1 MPFAPLVTAVIETS
15 LNTLIKDDPNLKRR
29 LARLKGQVI
38 QIHLKEL
45 NKTLT
50 FVFSQQIDVLAN
62 YEGKPDCYLSLHLA
76 VLPELREQ
84 ANITQLIKQDK
95 LVLEGDIQLAQKF
108 SQLMTDC
115 KPDIEEWLS
124 RATGDIV
131 AHTVVQGAKNV
142 GSLLTSQ
149 FNKHQ
154 NHLAQVL
161 TEEWRIAP
169 APLEIAYFC
178 DQVDEVKSHAAR
190 LEAKLSALGEKVAL
204 GEKKALGEKMTL
216 GNAEVAK

>member
-1 MPFAPLVTAVIETS
+1 MPFEPLITAVIESS
-15 LNTLIKDDPNLKRR
+15 LNTLIKDDPELGRR

-38 QIHLKEL
+38 QVHLKEI

-50 FVFSQQIDVLAN
+50 FIFSQQIDVLAN
-62 YEGKPDCYLSLHLA
+62 YEGEPDCYLSLNLS

-84 ANITQLIKQDK
+84 ANITKLIKQDK

-108 SQLMTDC
+108 AQLMTDC

-124 RATGDIV
+124 RVTGDVV

-142 GSLLTSQ
+142 GALLSAQ
-149 FNKHQ
+149 VSKHQ

-161 TEEWRIAP
+161 TEEWRVAP
-169 APLEIAYFC
+169 GPLEIAYFC
-178 DQVDEVKSHAAR
+178 DQVDDVKSQAAR
-190 LEAKLSALGEKVAL
+190 LESRLNQLLEKGA
-204 GEKKALGEKMTL
+204 
-216 GNAEVAK
+216 

>member
-1 MPFAPLVTAVIETS
+1 MPFEPLITAVIESS
-15 LNTLIKDDPNLKRR
+15 LNTLLKDDPELGRR

-38 QIHLKEL
+38 QVHLKEI

-50 FVFSQQIDVLAN
+50 FIFSQQIDVLAN
-62 YEGKPDCYLSLHLA
+62 YEGEPDCYLSLNLS

-84 ANITQLIKQDK
+84 ANITKLIKQDK

-124 RATGDIV
+124 RVTGDVV

-142 GSLLTSQ
+142 GALLSAQ
-149 FNKHQ
+149 VSKHQ

-161 TEEWRIAP
+161 TEEWRVAP
-169 APLEIAYFC
+169 GPLEIAYFC
-178 DQVDEVKSHAAR
+178 DQVDDVKSQAAR
-190 LEAKLSALGEKVAL
+190 LESRLNQLLEKGA
-204 GEKKALGEKMTL
+204 
-216 GNAEVAK
+216 

>member
-1 MPFAPLVTAVIETS
+1 MPFEPLVTAVIETS
-15 LNTLIKDDPNLKRR
+15 LNTLIKDDPNLGRR

-38 QIHLKEL
+38 QVHLKEL

-62 YEGKPDCYLSLHLA
+62 YEGKPDCYLSLHLS

-84 ANITQLIKQDK
+84 ANITKLIKQDK

-124 RATGDIV
+124 RVTGDVV

-178 DQVDEVKSHAAR
+178 DQVDDVKSQAAR
-190 LEAKLSALGEKVAL
+190 LEAKLAALLEKISK
-204 GEKKALGEKMTL
+204 E
-216 GNAEVAK
+216 NAEVAK